1 MDSPIVRDSKEFR
14 IWQSTSERAATFYPG
29 IGGRVCENGGD
40 NQASPRSYDLD
51 SDALVWNANSGA
63 RRDNIV
69 ISSFT
74 ILREKVQGS
83 RPVWEMKL
91 HSTDTKDV
99 LTSKFK
105 LSVVKV

>member
-40 NQASPRSYDLD
+40 DQASPRSYDLD

-69 ISSFT
+69 IASFT
-74 ILREKVQGS
+74 ILLR
-83 RPVWEMKL
+83 R
-91 HSTDTKDV
+91 
-99 LTSKFK
+99 SKGAG
-105 LSVVKV
+105 LYRR